1 MPLSPLRRPPCAV
14 RTALLTTLAAVT
26 VTATLLTAPPP
37 AHAAAS
43 VHGTGSAT
51 GAAAEQVP
59 GMDVSRYQGTVD
71 WQGAWANG
79 ARWAYVKATEG
90 TTFQSPTFPE
100 QFQGARD
107 AGMIRGAYHF
117 ARPDTLRRGGAGH
130 ALRRPRRELDGG
142 RRTLPP
148 ALDLEHNPYGPDA
161 CYGRGQADMVSWIRE
176 FSDTVKARTGRA
188 PALYT
193 TSDWWTRCTGGDTS
207 FGGDQPTVGRPVCR
221 VPRHSSGRL
230 VRSHLLAVR
239 RLRYVPRRPELV
251 QRFLRRAE
259 GIRPGVTD
267 SPVRSPRCPCRPAA
281 PNRGCGG

>member
-14 RTALLTTLAAVT
+14 RTAVRAALLTTLAAVT

-100 QFQGARD
+100 QFQGAGD
-107 AGMIRGAYHF
+107 AGLIRGAYHF
-117 ARPDTLRRGGAGH
+117 ARPDLSGAAEQAAHFVDHGGNWTA
-130 ALRRPRRELDGG
+130 DG
-142 RRTLPP
+142 RTLPP

-161 CYGRGQADMVSWIRE
+161 CYGRGQSDMVSWIRE
-176 FSDTVKARTGRA
+176 FSDAVKARTGRA

-193 TSDWWTRCTGGDTS
+193 TSDWWTRCTGGDTG
-207 FGGDQPTVGRPVCR
+207 FGGTNPLWVARYATSPGTLPAGWSAHTFWQYADSGTFPGDQNWFNG
-221 VPRHSSGRL
+221 S
-230 VRSHLLAVR
+230 
-239 RLRYVPRRPELV
+239 YDELKA
-251 QRFLRRAE
+251 FA
-259 GIRPGVTD
+259 
-267 SPVRSPRCPCRPAA
+267 
-281 PNRGCGG
+281 RG